1 MKKPFAFILS
11 YSVLLLSSV
20 TLVTADEKQ
29 QQTAFSQPEIQLQN
43 ELYQLADELMEV
55 ESVASSCSSCIS
67 LLHVIK
73 RMSYMSEGFLINALT
88 RICKRTKKVDDEVV
102 SLY

>member
-20 TLVTADEKQ
+20 TLVTADEQ
-29 QQTAFSQPEIQLQN
+29 QQISFSQPEIQLQN

-55 ESVASSCSSCIS
+55 ESIATSCSSCIS